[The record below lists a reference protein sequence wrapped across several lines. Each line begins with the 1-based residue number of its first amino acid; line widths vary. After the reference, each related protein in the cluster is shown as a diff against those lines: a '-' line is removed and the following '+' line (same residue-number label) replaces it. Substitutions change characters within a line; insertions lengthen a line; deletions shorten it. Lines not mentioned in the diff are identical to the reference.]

1 MSTATP
7 SRLEMRNISIAF
19 AGFNALQD
27 VDFTLQGGSI
37 HALVGA
43 NGAGKS
49 TLMAIL
55 SGAHDHYRGEIL
67 IDGQPVAIHSP
78 LQARRHGIHVVQQ
91 EVDVALIPTLSV
103 AENIMLDWLNE
114 PGHWLNW
121 AELHRRAAQLL
132 QQWALPLN
140 PRRRLADC
148 TLAEK
153 QQVLLARALSHRCR
167 FLVLDE
173 PTAPLDRAE
182 SERLFNVVRRLQ
194 SEGIGIVFISHRI
207 HELSDICDRLTVLRD
222 GRRVSEDAMR
232 GLNGEQV
239 VEKMLGHRLD
249 DIFPPPRPPHPE
261 RTLLQVEGLRDR
273 HKLRDV
279 SLRLHEGEIL
289 GIAGLAGAGKTE
301 LCKAL
306 FGAGAVQLERGELRG
321 QPWAPRAPHL
331 SVEQGLALVP
341 EERRKE
347 GIFIDE
353 AIPMN
358 LSVSADDSFSRWS
371 LFNRRQE
378 LRWAREIMQRLNI
391 RASGPQQRLARLS
404 GGNQQKVA
412 IGKWLRGDVEVL
424 IFDEPTKGVDI
435 KAKQELFSLI
445 DGLARAG
452 KGVIYASGEFAELIG
467 LCDRICVLWDGR
479 IVAELNAADIDEE
492 TLLLY
497 STGGTPA

>member
-67 IDGQPVAIHSP
+67 IDGRAVEIHSP

-148 TLAEK
+148 TLAENSRCCW
-153 QQVLLARALSHRCR
+153 RARCR
-167 FLVLDE
+167 
-173 PTAPLDRAE
+173 TAAVFWCSMNRPRRSIAPRA
-182 SERLFNVVRRLQ
+182 SACLTVRRLQ

-222 GRRVSEDAMR
+222 GRRVSEDPMR
-232 GLNGEQV
+232 GLRGEQI

-249 DIFPPPRPPHPE
+249 DIFPPPRPPHAE
-261 RTLLQVEGLRDR
+261 RTLLQVQGLRDR

-321 QPWAPRAPHL
+321 QPWRARAAPLGRTRIGAGAGRAP
-331 SVEQGLALVP
+331 Q
-341 EERRKE
+341 RRH
-347 GIFIDE
+347 FY
-353 AIPMN
+353 
-358 LSVSADDSFSRWS
+358 R
-371 LFNRRQE
+371 
-378 LRWAREIMQRLNI
+378 
-391 RASGPQQRLARLS
+391 
-404 GGNQQKVA
+404 
-412 IGKWLRGDVEVL
+412 
-424 IFDEPTKGVDI
+424 
-435 KAKQELFSLI
+435 
-445 DGLARAG
+445 
-452 KGVIYASGEFAELIG
+452 
-467 LCDRICVLWDGR
+467 
-479 IVAELNAADIDEE
+479 
-492 TLLLY
+492 
-497 STGGTPA
+497 

>member
-1 MSTATP
+1 M
-7 SRLEMRNISIAF
+7 
-19 AGFNALQD
+19 
-27 VDFTLQGGSI
+27 DFTLQGGSI

-67 IDGQPVAIHSP
+67 IDGRAVEIHSP
-78 LQARRHGIHVVQQ
+78 LRARRHGIHVVQQ
-91 EVDVALIPTLSV
+91 RGRRRADPHAVGGGEHHAGL
-103 AENIMLDWLNE
+103 AERAGPL
-114 PGHWLNW
+114 
-121 AELHRRAAQLL
+121 AELGGAAPPRRAAAAAMGAAAQPAQTPGGLH
-132 QQWALPLN
+132 AGGKT
-140 PRRRLADC
+140 AG
-148 TLAEK
+148 AAG
-153 QQVLLARALSHRCR
+153 ARAVAPLP

-182 SERLFNVVRRLQ
+182 SKRLFNVVCRLQ

-232 GLNGEQV
+232 GLSGEQI

-249 DIFPPPRPPHPE
+249 DIFPPPRPPHAG
-261 RTLLQVEGLRDR
+261 RKLLQVEGLRDR

-306 FGAGAVQLERGELRG
+306 FGASTDAARARRTARAALGATAR
-321 QPWAPRAPHL
+321 HL

-371 LFNRRQE
+371 LFSRRQG

-404 GGNQQKVA
+404 GGNQQK
-412 IGKWLRGDVEVL
+412 WR
-424 IFDEPTKGVDI
+424 
-435 KAKQELFSLI
+435 S
-445 DGLARAG
+445 
-452 KGVIYASGEFAELIG
+452 ASG
-467 LCDRICVLWDGR
+467 C
-479 IVAELNAADIDEE
+479 AA
-492 TLLLY
+492 
-497 STGGTPA
+497 TPRC

>member
-1 MSTATP
+1 MPTVTP
-7 SRLEMRNISIAF
+7 ARLEMRNISIAF
-19 AGFNALQD
+19 AGFNALKN
-27 VDFTLQGGSI
+27 VDFTLQGGST
-37 HALVGA
+37 HALIGA

-49 TLMAIL
+49 TLMSIL
-55 SGAHDHYRGEIL
+55 SGAYSHYQGDIF
-67 IDGQPVAIHSP
+67 IDGEKVDIHSP
-78 LQARRHGIHVVQQ
+78 QQARRHGIHVVQQ

-103 AENIMLDWLNE
+103 AENIMLDWLNQ
-114 PGHWLNW
+114 PGHLLSWKQLHQQ
-121 AELHRRAAQLL
+121 ARSLLGQLELTI
-132 QQWALPLN
+132 N
-140 PRRRLADC
+140 PRQPLADC

-182 SERLFNVVRRLQ
+182 SERLFKVVRRLRA
-194 SEGIGIVFISHRI
+194 EGIGIVFISHRI
-207 HELSDICDRLTVLRD
+207 HELSEICDRLTVLRD
-222 GRRVSEDAMR
+222 GRHVSEDTMR
-232 GLNGEQV
+232 GLSGEQI

-249 DIFPPPRPPHPE
+249 DIYPPRRPPHGSQP
-261 RTLLQVEGLRDR
+261 LLQVRGLNDR
-273 HKLRDV
+273 HKLDDV
-279 SLRLHEGEIL
+279 SLTLHKGEIL

-306 FGAGAVQLERGELRG
+306 FGASQANVEHGELHG
-321 QPWAPRAPHL
+321 KVWAPRSPHH
-331 SVEQGLALVP
+331 SVAQGLALVP

-371 LFNRRQE
+371 LFSRRRE
-378 LRWAREIMQRLNI
+378 LRWALDIMQRLGV
-391 RASGPQQRLARLS
+391 RASGPQQKLARLS

-412 IGKWLRGDVEVL
+412 IGKWLRGGADVL

-435 KAKQELFSLI
+435 KAKQDLFTLL

-452 KGVIYASGEFAELIG
+452 KGIIYASGEFSELVG

-479 IVAELNAADIDEE
+479 VVAEVNAADIDEE

-497 STGGTPA
+497 STGGKPE